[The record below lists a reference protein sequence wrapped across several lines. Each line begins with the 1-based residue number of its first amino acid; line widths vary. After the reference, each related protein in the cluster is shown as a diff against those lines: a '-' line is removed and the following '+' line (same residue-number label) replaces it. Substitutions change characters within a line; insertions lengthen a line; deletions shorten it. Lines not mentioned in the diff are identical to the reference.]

1 MPDAPEPDT
10 NATEDVPEVAGPGGF
25 MVYVAVVLIGILI
38 VLVVFMNI
46 SGMGATASTTITES
60 AWSLQSITDKAGTT
74 TPVLNGTTVIAKFT
88 PEGVLSGNDGC
99 NQYSARYLVKDTLI
113 VISPVT
119 ATGISC
125 GGDGVMTQE
134 SRYYAALGEANA
146 LRMHD
151 RTLTFYRV
159 DGKPALTFVA
169 APAGA

>member
-1 MPDAPEPDT
+1 MPDAPEPD
-10 NATEDVPEVAGPGGF
+10 ATATGDVPEAAGPGGF

-60 AWSLQSITDKAGTT
+60 AWSLQSVTDKAGTT
-74 TPVLNGTTVIAKFT
+74 TPVLNGTTVIAKFLT
-88 PEGVLSGNDGC
+88 DGTLIGNGGC
-99 NQYSARYLVKDTLI
+99 NPYSARYLVKDTLI

-119 ATGISC
+119 TTGISC
-125 GGDGVMTQE
+125 GGNGVMTQE
-134 SRYYAALGEANA
+134 SGYYAALGEANA
-146 LRMHD
+146 LRIHD

-159 DGKPALTFVA
+159 DGKPVLTFVA